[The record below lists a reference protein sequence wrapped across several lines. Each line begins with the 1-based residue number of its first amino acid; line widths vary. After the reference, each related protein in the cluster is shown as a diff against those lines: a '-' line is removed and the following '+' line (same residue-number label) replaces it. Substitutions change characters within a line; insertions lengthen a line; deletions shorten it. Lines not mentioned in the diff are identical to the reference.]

1 MGCWLKERQTPFK
14 NTVTIH
20 QNVSWA
26 GRRARRRRQ
35 ESEWRPIGSSASVN
49 PSSICRLL
57 TIILVNWTS
66 SSRQANNCA
75 TIYIR
80 ITVLASVTAVLI
92 SHHSTPYNFQCLTGA
107 IRNVQP
113 KHEDIDFSTMRL
125 APVLL
130 FCFDSNLE
138 SLSFFVNLLG
148 PKWIWCYIFSF
159 LHFWFIGQLCLF

>member
-1 MGCWLKERQTPFK
+1 MAPDWKLGLGEPLLDLQVAHHHSFELNFQLEAGKQLRHQ
-14 NTVTIH
+14 IH
-20 QNVSWA
+20 
-26 GRRARRRRQ
+26 
-35 ESEWRPIGSSASVN
+35 
-49 PSSICRLL
+49 
-57 TIILVNWTS
+57 
-66 SSRQANNCA
+66 
-75 TIYIR
+75 R
-80 ITVLASVTAVLI
+80 ITVLSSVTAVLI

-148 PKWIWCYIFSF
+148 PK
-159 LHFWFIGQLCLF
+159 